1 MTKYKFIIP
10 KSIILILILSILLNI
25 FRILF
30 FGKLSF
36 IYIFWNIFLALIPFF
51 ISYFLL
57 NLSNKNKLTNII
69 LIIGGIF
76 WLFFIPNAP
85 YLVTDLI
92 HIGEIRTVPI
102 LYDTIL
108 LFSTAVLG
116 LILGLY
122 SIYHIEQI
130 LKKKYSFKIAT
141 KIIYVLIFLISF
153 GIYLGR
159 FLRFNSWDIIINPI
173 VFINTLG
180 KIFTNKNNCIEAI
193 FYTFLFLFFIIIF
206 YKSWKSTQNNDIS
219 K

>member
-1 MTKYKFIIP
+1 MKKFKLIIP
-10 KSIILILILSILLNI
+10 KSIILLLILSFILNI

-36 IYIFWNIFLALIPFF
+36 IYIFWNIFLAVIPFF

-57 NLSNKNKLTNII
+57 GLSNKNKLTKII
-69 LIIGGIF
+69 FIIGGIF

-108 LFSTAVLG
+108 LFSSASLG
-116 LILGLY
+116 LLLGIY
-122 SIYHIEQI
+122 SIYHMEQI
-130 LKKKYSFKIAT
+130 LKKKYSFKIVS
-141 KIIYVLIFLISF
+141 KIIYITIFLISF

-159 FLRFNSWDIIINPI
+159 FLRFNSWDIITNPI
-173 VFINTLG
+173 IFINTLG
-180 KIFTNKNNCIEAI
+180 KIFTNKNYFIEAL
-193 FYTFLFLFFIIIF
+193 FYTFLFLFFIMMF
-206 YKSWKSTQNNDIS
+206 YQSWKSTQENDLS

>member
-1 MTKYKFIIP
+1 MTKYKILIP
-10 KSIILILILSILLNI
+10 KSIILLLILFFVLNI

-36 IYIFWNIFLALIPFF
+36 IYIFWNIFLAIIPFF

-57 NLSNKNKLTNII
+57 NLSSKNKLTKKIF
-69 LIIGGIF
+69 IIGGIF

-108 LFSTAVLG
+108 LFSSAALG
-116 LILGLY
+116 LLLGIS
-122 SIYHIEQI
+122 SIYHMEQI
-130 LKKKYSFKIAT
+130 LRTKYSQKNVS
-141 KIIYVLIFLISF
+141 KIIYISIFLISF

-159 FLRFNSWDIIINPI
+159 FLRFNSWDIIANPI
-173 VFINTLG
+173 IFINTLG
-180 KIFTNKNNCIEAI
+180 KIFTNKSYFIEAL
-193 FYTFLFLFFIIIF
+193 FYTLLFIFFIIMF
-206 YKSWKSTQNNDIS
+206 YQSWKSTQENGIS